1 MSLTKKIILLFIS
14 FLILSIF
21 SIYGFDY
28 KKFLSNNNL
37 VSFEGK
43 TNLAE
48 KNIIDEISELKNRV
62 FDSFNEKET
71 KSFTLELIKKDGVVE
86 MNGLFSSEND
96 AKKVS
101 DILNINREGEYKYED
116 NRVLDDELLDEIAI
130 LMTPF
135 KDFFADNSKLTVVNN
150 EVSLSGELK
159 DANYKDLLD
168 SILSRIK
175 IDLKTDVIIP
185 EIGSL
190 DVIDKSIEE
199 NSSIA
204 DEKIIENKV
213 LDAKNIEESKE
224 ITNKSIK
231 ANTSSNASSKL
242 NEVQLSI
249 NNILSTK
256 KINFERRST
265 AITADSQIVVEE
277 IAKILNDNPT
287 FKIEVAGHTDSRGS
301 DSLNKQISQDRASSV
316 RDVLISL
323 GINKDRVTAVGYG
336 EEFPIAKDD
345 ENGLSEINRRVEFN
359 ILGE

>member
-1 MSLTKKIILLFIS
+1 MSS
-14 FLILSIF
+14 
-21 SIYGFDY
+21 
-28 KKFLSNNNL
+28 NNL
-37 VSFEGK
+37 VSFDEK
-43 TNLAE
+43 ANFEE
-48 KNIIDEISELKNRV
+48 KNIIDEINLLKNRV
-62 FDSFNEKET
+62 LDSFNEKET
-71 KSFTLELIKKDGVVE
+71 KPFSLVLIKKDGVVE

-101 DILNINREGEYKYED
+101 DILNINREGEFKYEED
-116 NRVLDDELLDEIAI
+116 RVIDDYLLEEISI
-130 LMTPF
+130 LMPSF
-135 KDFFADNSKLTVVNN
+135 KDFFADNSKLTISNN
-150 EVSLSGELK
+150 EVSLSGQLK

-175 IDLKTDVIIP
+175 IDLKTEIIVPEVVALTEINKPIDENPVLSDKINLVTEDSNVI
-185 EIGSL
+185 S
-190 DVIDKSIEE
+190 DTKASKT
-199 NSSIA
+199 NQAS
-204 DEKIIENKV
+204 
-213 LDAKNIEESKE
+213 NI
-224 ITNKSIK
+224 
-231 ANTSSNASSKL
+231 SSKL

-265 AITADSQIVVEE
+265 QITPDSKVVTEE

-287 FKIEVAGHTDSRGS
+287 FRIEVAGHTDSRGS

-316 RDVLISL
+316 RDVLISF
-323 GINKDRVTAVGYG
+323 GVDKDRITAVGYG